1 LGGLIGAAG
10 SLSAIGNP
18 RTMVAATAAITAVSA
33 LMIFLA
39 IRPRKRA
46 APPQPPYR
54 TSR

>member
-18 RTMVAATAAITAVSA
+18 RTMVVATAAITGLGA
-33 LMIFLA
+33 LMIVLA
-39 IRPRKRA
+39 VRPRKRA